1 MNAKDLAALAALGMG
16 GAYLYNRNKKSDD
29 EAPAASPKSRDFD
42 AVEPEDQMPAYQGRT
57 ADRLADIQ
65 NEYGKS
71 PTQGDKRSDADDFK
85 GMRMPTRPSQKTSGP
100 VARPAAKPAAKVVA
114 PEAPAGNPKL
124 NSLRETKPRNFDPSV
139 RSSESVANSM
149 RDTLDRQ
156 LKKAPMEN
164 AGRMAAQQ
172 RLATKAANTAA
183 DQAIVDRMSRRTRP
197 YMKDEAGNDMKRG
210 GAVKKMASGGTASS
224 RADGIAQRGKTRG
237 KMY

>member
-1 MNAKDLAALAALGMG
+1 MKARDLAALAALGLG

-65 NEYGKS
+65 NEYSKS

-100 VARPAAKPAAKVVA
+100 VARPAAKPAAKVAA

-124 NSLRETKPRNFDPSV
+124 NSLRETKPRNFDPA
-139 RSSESVANSM
+139 RKSSEIISVNM
-149 RDTLDRQ
+149 LDTLDKQ
-156 LKKAPMEN
+156 LDDDKAEKKAAATAN
-164 AGRMAAQQ
+164 SQAIIDRMA
-172 RLATKAANTAA
+172 K
-183 DQAIVDRMSRRTRP
+183 RTRP
-197 YMKDEAGNDMKRG
+197 YLKDEVGNDLKRG
-210 GAVKKMASGGTASS
+210 GAVKKMASGGKVSSASS
-224 RADGIAQRGKTRG
+224 RGDGIAQRGKTRG
-237 KMY
+237 KMC